1 MQIHKIYPRGFGSNT
16 YFITADSKTAIVI
29 DPSSPRILDE
39 LNKRGLTAEI
49 VLLTH
54 IHFDHTAGVETLQ
67 SNGAKVLCMEQAKG
81 QVGTKTDC
89 SWFFNA
95 PPAEYIVDDTFHDGE
110 EKTLCGIQVKAWH
123 TPGHTEGGACY
134 FIENANEKSL
144 FTGDT
149 LFRGTAG
156 RVDLPT
162 GSGAKLQNSL
172 RRLSTLSG
180 WKVYAGHGEDT
191 TIDYVKTH
199 NPFMVDKE

>member
-1 MQIHKIYPRGFGSNT
+1 MQIHKIYPRSCGSNT
-16 YFITADSKTAIVI
+16 YFITADNKTAIVI
-29 DPSSPRILDE
+29 DPSSPRIVDE
-39 LNKRGLTAEI
+39 LKKRDLTAEI

-54 IHFDHTAGVETLQ
+54 IHFDHTAGVEALQ
-67 SNGAKVLCMEQAKG
+67 NAGAKVVCLEQAKPL
-81 QVGTKTDC
+81 VGTQADC
-89 SWFFNA
+89 SYFFNA
-95 PPAEYIVDDTFHDGE
+95 PPASYRVDDTFIDGE
-110 EKTLCGIQVKAWH
+110 EKVLCGIKVKAWH
-123 TPGHTEGGACY
+123 TPGHTEGSACY
-134 FIENANEKSL
+134 FIENADEKPL

-191 TIDYVKTH
+191 TIDYEKTH